1 MCIRDSIPTFHYSLR
16 PGGYLFLGMSENVSQ
31 FGELFSPVEK
41 KHRIFQRRTDVAA
54 PPRPALPLAS
64 LQTRGQ
70 PRSGVTRAPT
80 GTAALRQAVDTQVLS
95 QHAPAHVLVNRDG
108 DIVYYSNRTGK
119 YLEAAAGVPTRQV
132 LTLARKGLRLDLRTL
147 LHEAVETGQA
157 AVRKDVAVEDD
168 EGRVQR
174 VSLTVEP
181 LAARHEGEPLYLILF
196 DDQGPVLPR
205 DEAQAQAPR
214 HDAAHHMETELRDT
228 RERLQSMIEEYET
241 ALEELKSSNEELL
254 SVNEELQS
262 TNEELEASKE
272 ELVSL
277 NEELHTVNAEL
288 HGKVD
293 ELDRSNSDLHN
304 LFESTAIATLFLD
317 QDLIIRSFTPAV
329 SDVFNILPSDCG
341 RPITDLASRFD
352 LPSFA
357 NDIQQV
363 YNRYQP
369 IERRIAGTLDG
380 KHYLLRLVPYR
391 GSDSQVDG
399 VVVTF
404 IDITQITRAE
414 RRHRILISE
423 LQHRTR
429 NLLALVKN
437 VARRTLGEGEPFQR
451 LDTRLTALDRV
462 QGLLGESGNEKIEFG
477 GMLRRELE
485 PVGNDSQIT
494 LTGPQVQVMPER
506 IQTLALAI
514 HELATNAV
522 KYGALSH
529 AAGHLDISWRAQPQ
543 DGKDH
548 LVIDWTETG
557 LPTPPDATHR
567 GYGRELIEHALAF
580 TLRART
586 TLEFTQ
592 DGIVCRIDVPLENE
606 DGAAAAGEA
615 D

>member
-1 MCIRDSIPTFHYSLR
+1 
-16 PGGYLFLGMSENVSQ
+16 
-31 FGELFSPVEK
+31 
-41 KHRIFQRRTDVAA
+41 
-54 PPRPALPLAS
+54 
-64 LQTRGQ
+64 
-70 PRSGVTRAPT
+70 
-80 GTAALRQAVDTQVLS
+80 
-95 QHAPAHVLVNRDG
+95 
-108 DIVYYSNRTGK
+108 VYYSGRTGK
-119 YLEAAAGVPTRQV
+119 YLEAAAGAPTRQI

-147 LHEAVETGQA
+147 LHAAVENGMP
-157 AVRKDVAVEDD
+157 AVRRDVAVEDD

-181 LAARHEGEPLYLILF
+181 LATRHDTEPLYLVLF
-196 DDQGPVLPR
+196 TDQGPVLTR
-205 DEAQAQAPR
+205 EEAQVHAHALRQGAAQ
-214 HDAAHHMETELRDT
+214 HMETELRDT

-277 NEELHTVNAEL
+277 NEELHTVNGEL

-317 QDLIIRSFTPAV
+317 HDLIIRSFTPAV
-329 SDVFNILPSDCG
+329 GDVFNILPSDCG

-357 NDIQQV
+357 SDIQHV
-363 YNRYQP
+363 YDRYQP

-391 GSDSQVDG
+391 GSDSRVDG

-404 IDITQITRAE
+404 IDITQITRVE

-437 VARRTLGEGEPFQR
+437 VARRTLGEGEPFKR
-451 LDTRLTALDRV
+451 FDTRLAALDRV
-462 QGLLGESGNEKIEFG
+462 QGLLGETGGERIEFHD
-477 GMLRRELE
+477 MMRRELE
-485 PVGNDSQIT
+485 AVGNGHQIS
-494 LTGPQVQVMPER
+494 LAGPPVPLRADR

-522 KYGALSH
+522 KYGALNYDT
-529 AAGHLDISWRAQPQ
+529 GRLDIQWRLARQ
-543 DGKDH
+543 DSREV
-548 LVIDWTETG
+548 LVLDWVETG
-557 LPTPPDATHR
+557 LPVAPDASRR
-567 GYGRELIEHALAF
+567 GYGRELIEHALGF
-580 TLRART
+580 TLAAKT
-586 TLEFTQ
+586 TLAFRQ
-592 DGIVCRIDVPLENE
+592 DGIACHIEVPLEN
-606 DGAAAAGEA
+606 DTGAAEPPGPA
-615 D
+615 